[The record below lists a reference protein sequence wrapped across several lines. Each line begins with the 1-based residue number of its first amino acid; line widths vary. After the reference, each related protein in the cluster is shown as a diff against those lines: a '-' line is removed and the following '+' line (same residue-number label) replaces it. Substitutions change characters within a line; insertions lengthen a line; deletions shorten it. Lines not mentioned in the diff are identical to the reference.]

1 MSAMVYLNGRL
12 IPRDQASISALDYG
26 YLYGFGLFE
35 TMRAYSGR
43 VFLLD
48 SHLRRLADSAEA
60 LGFSLAG
67 LDLKGAVMDTL
78 RANGLGDARVRI
90 TVSAGEGAMAPDPA
104 SCNQPTV
111 LIQAEDYRPCAE
123 KVYRKG
129 FSVVTASFRRNSLS
143 PLSRYKSTSYLD
155 SILARQQA
163 REAGADEALCLNEK
177 GLLAEASM
185 SNIFLVTA
193 GAVRTPGLECG
204 ILPGITRQAVLNLA
218 QQMGINTLEQD
229 IQPDEL
235 LDADEVFLTGSLVEV
250 MPVTSIDGKLIASGK
265 PGRLTGRLMAA
276 YKKLV
281 ISTTGT

>member
-1 MSAMVYLNGRL
+1 MSPMVYLNGRL
-12 IPRDQASISALDYG
+12 IPRSQASISILDYG

-35 TMRAYSGR
+35 TMRAYNGQ

-48 SHLRRLADSAEA
+48 SHLARLMSSAEA

-67 LDLKGAVMDTL
+67 LDLKGAVADTI
-78 RANGLGDARVRI
+78 RANRLGDARVRI

-104 SCNQPTV
+104 SCRQPTV
-111 LIQAEDYRPCAE
+111 LVQAEDYRPYPE

-129 FSVVTASFRRNSLS
+129 FSVVTASVRRNSLS

-193 GAVRTPGLECG
+193 GAVRTPGLGCG
-204 ILPGITRQAVLNLA
+204 ILPGITRHTVLNLA
-218 QQMGINTLEQD
+218 QRLGINTLEQD
-229 IQPDEL
+229 IRPDEL
-235 LDADEVFLTGSLVEV
+235 LNADEVFLTSSLVEV
-250 MPVTSIDGKLIASGK
+250 MPVTSIDGKLVASGR
-265 PGRLTGRLMAA
+265 PGQLTRRLMAA

-281 ISTTGT
+281 ISTTEI